1 MFLLLQAA
9 LGEVLR
15 FRESKRVLYTSAQ
28 QSKFEFLPWT
38 AVSGK
43 NGIRDVLVQMIQV
56 TLKHGIRGTGEP
68 EVRHRFYQ
76 QMVELIDFVLDG
88 KRKYLDSV
96 RGTEKHSVLQRQ
108 YESQR
113 SDLIYPLID
122 DEQYELAIKLAE
134 KYHDF
139 QTLVIVCDRTEN
151 QAKLD
156 EYIERYSEFDF
167 SQIAIN
173 WHLRQNK
180 RADLFQRFKH
190 NQSALGQ
197 FLVDHPSLA
206 WLQLIF
212 NGEYENAGKILVE
225 LATRETE
232 LVSRKK
238 TTLSLAK
245 LAFYTTRENR
255 EMIEGINR
263 ELNLIEYQV
272 GLRDDLL
279 QAFGFDA
286 QHQRPLAADEII
298 DLLISEENASGNE
311 EDFRRALELLPYVSE
326 DTLET
331 RHKIWCAA
339 ILKDSWTNLDLST
352 PDQSLQRL
360 TFFKLVECCFLLDGH
375 IRDLVP
381 PAQTFLNAPELG
393 SLAQDKSF
401 QFMLKYGYEQLES
414 M

>member
-1 MFLLLQAA
+1 MKS
-9 LGEVLR
+9 
-15 FRESKRVLYTSAQ
+15 RESKRVLYTSNQ
-28 QSKFEFLPWT
+28 QSKYEFLPWT

-43 NGIRDVLVQMIQV
+43 NGIRDVLVQLIQV
-56 TLKHGIRGTGEP
+56 TLKNGIRGTGEP

-88 KRKYLDSV
+88 KRKYLESV
-96 RGTEKHSVLQRQ
+96 GGTEKHSVLQRQ

-113 SDLIYPLID
+113 SDLIYPLVD

-156 EYIERYSEFDF
+156 EYIERYREFDF

-180 RADLFQRFKH
+180 RADLFERFKH

-212 NGEYENAGKILVE
+212 NGEYENAGKILLE
-225 LATRETE
+225 LATKETE

-238 TTLSLAK
+238 TILSLAK
-245 LAFYTTRENR
+245 LAFCATQENR
-255 EMIEGINR
+255 ELIEGINR

-279 QAFGFDA
+279 QTFGFDA

-298 DLLISEENASGNE
+298 DLLISEENVSGNE
-311 EDFRRALELLPYVSE
+311 EDFRRALELLPYVVE
-326 DTLET
+326 DPLET
-331 RHKIWCAA
+331 RHKIWCGA
-339 ILKDSWTNLDLST
+339 ILKDSWTNLDLAT
-352 PDQSLQRL
+352 PDKSLQTL
-360 TFFKLVECCFLLDGH
+360 TFFKLVECCYLLDGH
-375 IRDLVP
+375 VRDLVP

-401 QFMLKYGYEQLES
+401 QFMLKYGYEQLEN